1 MAVVLGALAVFGWL
15 LLVYASTEAYASR
28 VAAPLEIVDVVGTGG
43 GSPDGTIGSTETIEI
58 PGAAPGE
65 QASNNEADAGEF
77 EPPSLMAT
85 PGVMLDAAAEA
96 GSLVADL
103 GPAVH
108 SGGPVATGRRA
119 SRVGT
124 GGPGYGFGPG
134 DGSLP
139 REERWSI
146 LFAPGQTAEEYARQ
160 LDFFKIELATINGP
174 DTLVYASNFSA
185 AKPTTKIAPGRNDQR
200 MYFAW
205 QGRGRKGSDVELLR
219 KAGIEVGEKPI
230 LQFVPAEMEQLLLR
244 LEQAYRGR
252 KASEIRVTRFQVV
265 PRGGGYAFEVV
276 DQQPMR

>member
-1 MAVVLGALAVFGWL
+1 
-15 LLVYASTEAYASR
+15 LLVYASTQAYASR

-43 GSPDGTIGSTETIEI
+43 GTPDGAIGATETIEI

-65 QASNNEADAGEF
+65 QASNNEADASEF
-77 EPPSLMAT
+77 EAPSLMAT
-85 PGVMLDAAAEA
+85 PGVMLDAASEA
-96 GSLVADL
+96 GTLVADL
-103 GPAVH
+103 GPTIR

-119 SRVGT
+119 SRIGT

-139 REERWSI
+139 REQRWSI

-174 DTLVYASNFSA
+174 DSLVYASNFSA
-185 AKPTTKIAPGRNDQR
+185 AKPTVRIGPGRSDGR

-205 QGRGRKGSDVELLR
+205 QGQGRKGSDVELLR
-219 KAGIEVGEKPI
+219 KAGIEVGDKPI
-230 LQFVPAEMEQLLLR
+230 LQFVPAEMEQVLLR

-252 KASEIRVTRFQVV
+252 KSSEIRVTRFQVV
-265 PRGGGYAFEVV
+265 ARGGGYGFEVV
-276 DQQPMR
+276 DQQAIR